1 MVIFHSHVSLPE
13 GTSIST
19 SKGLLVMRYPSK
31 RVGTSV
37 SIPSTP
43 WLRWCAMWYLAIF
56 DFQEVHNHWESM
68 VIDSIMGLNHHK
80 IGISLFIYYY
90 IYIYIYIYCVHIH
103 QLHCIRLRSLHYST
117 SHYVTLHDITYI
129 TCTTCIT
136 CITYSTGRHTYIT
149 DIHTYVIICRMY
161 MHIFT
166 C

>member
-80 IGISLFIYYY
+80 IGISLFIY
-90 IYIYIYIYCVHIH
+90 IYIYIACTYTNYIASDYVHYIIVH
-103 QLHCIRLRSLHYST
+103 HTTLRCMILH
-117 SHYVTLHDITYI
+117 TLHALHALHAL
-129 TCTTCIT
+129 
-136 CITYSTGRHTYIT
+136 HTVQA
-149 DIHTYVIICRMY
+149 DIHTLQTYTHM
-161 MHIFT
+161 
-166 C
+166 